1 MEIALSQHQGRV
13 PVTVMQ
19 LTGDLDANTYEQL
32 ELQARQAV
40 AAGTADLV
48 LDLSGVPY
56 VSTAGIRAI
65 NNVFNLL
72 RTDAPDESDEAIQ
85 RGLEEGTFRSPHL
98 KLLNPTARVVDV
110 LNMAGLDMFLE
121 IHTDLDTALRSF

>member
-13 PVTVMQ
+13 PVTVMK
-19 LTGDLDANTYEQL
+19 LTGDLDANTHEQL
-32 ELQARQAV
+32 ELRARQAV
-40 AAGTADLV
+40 EAGTADMV

-65 NNVFNLL
+65 NNIFNLL

-85 RGLEEGTFRSPHL
+85 RGLEAGTFRSPHL

-121 IHTDLDTALRSF
+121 IHTDLDAALRSF